1 MLIDSIWDWNP
12 WWEKS
17 ESISGFVGHP
27 REELSQLITSLD
39 DSKVTIIS
47 GVRRAGKTT
56 LMYQMI
62 AYLLESGVNPI
73 NILFLGLEDPA
84 FVEHDL
90 ITLITEYRKEHTPKG
105 KIYLFL
111 DEIQSKDDWERII
124 RKEID
129 TRKESKVI
137 ISGSSSTLLSG
148 KHSAILT
155 GRNLTYLIYPLSFKS
170 FLSFMGEQIS
180 TVNLR
185 GRSAERVS
193 GLLRRYLDIG
203 GFPEIVLQDEVHRRA
218 TLNQYFNDII
228 YRDIIHLQSANP
240 RKVYTLAS
248 YLLLNV
254 GNTITLSSLR
264 RALGLS
270 YDAIRDYLHYLE
282 QARLFYFAKEFTFS
296 PKPVPAKV
304 GKMKVY
310 CTDIGMARAV
320 HGRHSRD
327 YGRFA
332 ENAVYLK
339 LLTEGLAPGFFRGRK
354 EIDFVAV
361 TPDNIVFL
369 VNVTMTDKIPKR
381 EFDGINEF
389 IEKYPRS
396 QTESIILTEGLY
408 DEVSGIK
415 LMPLWKW
422 LISELEL

>member
-12 WWEKS
+12 WWEKKENIS
-17 ESISGFVGHP
+17 EFIGQR
-27 REELSQLITSLD
+27 REGLPQLINSLED
-39 DSKVTIIS
+39 RKVTIIS

-62 AYLLESGVNPI
+62 AHLLESGINPK

-105 KIYLFL
+105 KIFLFL
-111 DEIQSKDDWERII
+111 DEIQSKDGWERII

-129 TRKESKVI
+129 TRKESKII

-180 TVNLR
+180 TTKLR
-185 GRSAERVS
+185 GKTAERIS

-203 GFPEIVLQDEVHRRA
+203 GFPEIVLQDEVHRRT
-218 TLNQYFNDII
+218 TLNQYFHDII

-240 RKVYTLAS
+240 RKVYVLAS

-296 PKPVPAKV
+296 PKPSPAEA

-310 CTDIGMARAV
+310 CTDVGMARAV

-339 LLTEGLAPGFFRGRK
+339 LLASGLEPGFFRGKK

-361 TPDNIVFL
+361 TPEHTVFL

-381 EFDGINEF
+381 EFDGIKEF

-396 QTESIILTEGLY
+396 RTKSIILTEGLE
-408 DEVSGIK
+408 DEVNGIK
-415 LMPLWKW
+415 LVPLWKW
-422 LISELEL
+422 LIRE